1 MVRYENIDIFT
12 DDYSKSINKIYQQ
25 VLKDVF
31 QTKTTSEIQPLQFTD
46 DKSNAYIA
54 ISDVYKTEVLKIFS
68 IYLQ

>member
-12 DDYSKSINKIYQQ
+12 DYYSKSINKLYQQ

-31 QTKTTSEIQPLQFTD
+31 QTKTTSGIQPLQFTD

-68 IYLQ
+68 IYL

>member
-12 DDYSKSINKIYQQ
+12 DDYSKSINKLYQQ

-68 IYLQ
+68 IYL

>member
-12 DDYSKSINKIYQQ
+12 DDYSKSINKLYQQ

-31 QTKTTSEIQPLQFTD
+31 QTKTTSGIQPLQFTD

-68 IYLQ
+68 IYL

>member
-12 DDYSKSINKIYQQ
+12 DDYSKSINKLYQQ

-31 QTKTTSEIQPLQFTD
+31 QTKTTSGIQPLQFTD

-54 ISDVYKTEVLKIFS
+54 FSDVYKTEVLKIFS
-68 IYLQ
+68 IYL

>member
-12 DDYSKSINKIYQQ
+12 DDYSKSINKLYQQ

>member
-12 DDYSKSINKIYQQ
+12 DDYSKSINKLYQQ

-31 QTKTTSEIQPLQFTD
+31 QTKTTSGIQPLQFTD
-46 DKSNAYIA
+46 YKSNAYIA

-68 IYLQ
+68 IYL